1 MAETDQEKTEQATQK
16 RKEEAREQGQ
26 VAKSRELP
34 SVAVLVAGL
43 IYFWFGAP
51 AMVGDILKMMK
62 KTFATAGTTIIN
74 INTIQSIM
82 IGFLYE
88 MFIITAPILAVL
100 IMASLLSSLLQTG
113 FLISTEAIFP
123 KLSKIDPLKGLK
135 RMFSL
140 QSLVELIK
148 NILKMCIIGFVAWL
162 TIRSEMANI
171 APLMNQNVYA
181 IVSYVGKVSFKIV
194 MSTCWVLVVLAV
206 MDFIYQKW
214 EHAKSIRMT
223 KQEIKEE
230 NKQLEGDPLIKGR
243 IRRLQREIAR
253 KRMMAAVPKADVVIT
268 NPTHFAVAL
277 KYDRESMTAPVVL
290 AKGADHVAAKI
301 KEIAKKYEVP
311 IVENRTV
318 ARLLFTLTN
327 VDETIPEKM
336 YRVVAEIL
344 AHVYRLK
351 NPVSLSTGENGS
363 S

>member
-1 MAETDQEKTEQATQK
+1 MAESDQEKTEQATQK
-16 RKEEAREQGQ
+16 RREEAREKGQ

-43 IYFWFGAP
+43 IYFWFGAS
-51 AMVGDILKMMK
+51 AMVGDMLKMMR
-62 KTFATAGTTIIN
+62 KTFTAAGATN
-74 INTIQSIM
+74 IDTDTIQSLM
-82 IGFLYE
+82 VGFLYE
-88 MFIITAPILAVL
+88 MFMITAPILAVVT
-100 IMASLLSSLLQTG
+100 IASILSSLLQTG
-113 FLISTEAIFP
+113 FLVSSEAIMP

-140 QSLVELIK
+140 QSLVELVK
-148 NILKMCIIGFVAWL
+148 NVLKMCIIGLVAWL
-162 TIRSEMANI
+162 TIRREMANI
-171 APLMNQNVYA
+171 APLIHQDVYA
-181 IVSYVGKVSFKIV
+181 IMAYVGKVSFKII

-214 EHAKSIRMT
+214 EHARSIRMS

-243 IRRLQREIAR
+243 IRRLQREVAR
-253 KRMMAAVPKADVVIT
+253 KRMMAAVPQADVVIT

-277 KYDRESMTAPVVL
+277 KYDPESMTAPVVL

-301 KEIAKKYEVP
+301 KEIARKHQVP
-311 IVENRTV
+311 MVENKTV
-318 ARLLFTLTN
+318 ARLLFTLTK

-344 AHVYRLK
+344 AHVYRLRK
-351 NPVSLSTGENGS
+351 HAV
-363 S
+363 